1 MNAQGNG
8 NRRRLATLAAGAA
21 LLLAA
26 ALPASAPAAGLVAA
40 YDRYETGKGFEIG
53 LANASTGTKLTVP
66 AGVNTAADELHP
78 ALSVDGRYMLFER
91 MQLLPKLN
99 GDIVPPAERTVL
111 MLDRQTGI
119 ITTLATGNGAPAGPT
134 FANRASRTVTWGVA
148 PHSTTCCI
156 LKFQAVSSD
165 NTIAG
170 STGFPLGFLPPPAGQ
185 LLDGTHAAMDSIPL
199 TNIYVSWIS
208 SDANTGAQL
217 NAGTTMVGL
226 REGGQLRA
234 DFGSADTPVTHP
246 APRRGDRYVAVDR
259 TSGGDADIQTIS
271 FPAETS
277 LTPAPAPITT
287 AAPERMPAWSPGG
300 LQLAFVRTTDGRR
313 KLAIFDLTPGLQTI
327 VNPPIDIGADAP
339 SPQTR
344 AFQSGWGGLSLAE
357 SSALD
362 IPVVTCTT
370 SCLQSLQTSLTEVAA
385 AARRVH
391 DDQDPDDRD
400 LRRTRDRQAQAARP
414 HGPED
419 QAGRPRPSGQDPQG
433 AQPVPLEREGERT
446 PAEAGD
452 LPAHLP
458 GAPARAGGEHV
469 RLRPL
474 HRDEERADPRSEA
487 PALTRHSAS
496 DVHS

>member
-1 MNAQGNG
+1 MRALGNG
-8 NRRRLATLAAGAA
+8 NRRRLATLAVGAA
-21 LLLAA
+21 LLAAA

-78 ALSVDGRYMLFER
+78 ALSTDGRYMLFER

-99 GDIVPPAERTVL
+99 GDIVPPAERTL
-111 MLDRQTGI
+111 FMLDRQTGI

-134 FANRASRTVTWGVA
+134 FATHATRRVVWGVA

-156 LKFQAVSSD
+156 LKFQGVSSD
-165 NTIAG
+165 NTISG

-185 LLDGTHAAMDSIPL
+185 LLDGTHAAMDTIPL
-199 TNIYVSWIS
+199 TNLYVSWIS

-217 NAGTTMVGL
+217 NAGTTMVAL
-226 REGGQLRA
+226 REGGQQRA
-234 DFGSADTPVTHP
+234 DFGSADAPVTHP
-246 APRRGDRYVAVDR
+246 AARRGDRYVAVDR
-259 TSGGDADIQTIS
+259 TSAGDADIQTIS

-327 VNPPIDIGADAP
+327 VNPPVDIGADAP
-339 SPQTR
+339 NPQTR

-362 IPVVTCTT
+362 VPVVTCNT
-370 SCLQSLQTSLTEVAA
+370 SCVQSLQTSISKVVLNPTVSTTTRTQTIGIFVVRVTGKRKLLGRTVPRIKQVGRVPLGKTRKGRNLFRWNGKVNGRRLKPGTYLLTYRA
-385 AARRVH
+385 
-391 DDQDPDDRD
+391 
-400 LRRTRDRQAQAARP
+400 LRRERVVSTSGSVRFKVTRDGRIRGAKRQR
-414 HGPED
+414 
-419 QAGRPRPSGQDPQG
+419 
-433 AQPVPLEREGERT
+433 
-446 PAEAGD
+446 
-452 LPAHLP
+452 
-458 GAPARAGGEHV
+458 
-469 RLRPL
+469 
-474 HRDEERADPRSEA
+474 
-487 PALTRHSAS
+487 
-496 DVHS
+496 

>member
-1 MNAQGNG
+1 MNALGNG
-8 NRRRLATLAAGAA
+8 NQRRLATLAACAA
-21 LLLAA
+21 LLLVA
-26 ALPASAPAAGLVAA
+26 ALPASAHAAGLVGA
-40 YDRYETGKGFEIG
+40 YERYETGKGFEIG
-53 LANASTGTKLTVP
+53 LVNVSTGASIPVP

-78 ALSVDGRYMLFER
+78 ALSTDGRYMLFER

-99 GDIVPPAERTVL
+99 GDIVPPAERTL
-111 MLDRQTGI
+111 FMLDRQTGI

-134 FANRASRTVTWGVA
+134 FANRTNRTVTWGVA

-199 TNIYVSWIS
+199 TNLYVSWIS

-217 NAGTTMVGL
+217 NAGTTMVAL
-226 REGGQLRA
+226 RESGQLRA
-234 DFGSADTPVTHP
+234 DFGSADAPVTHP

-259 TSGGDADIQTIS
+259 TSAGDADIQTIS

-287 AAPERMPAWSPGG
+287 ATPERMPAWSPDG
-300 LQLAFVRTTDGRR
+300 LQLAFVRTTDNRR
-313 KLAIFDLTPGLQTI
+313 KLVVFDLTPGLQTI

-344 AFQSGWGGLSLAE
+344 AFQSGWGGLSIAE

-362 IPVVTCTT
+362 VPTVTCT
-370 SCLQSLQTSLTEVAA
+370 SACP
-385 AARRVH
+385 RRS
-391 DDQDPDDRD
+391 
-400 LRRTRDRQAQAARP
+400 T
-414 HGPED
+414 
-419 QAGRPRPSGQDPQG
+419 
-433 AQPVPLEREGERT
+433 
-446 PAEAGD
+446 
-452 LPAHLP
+452 
-458 GAPARAGGEHV
+458 
-469 RLRPL
+469 
-474 HRDEERADPRSEA
+474 PRS
-487 PALTRHSAS
+487 PPCSSSQGCR
-496 DVHS
+496 